1 MNNQNN
7 TERTE
12 TKENQPT
19 IGRPRAG
26 FGGPGSGMHGPGGT
40 EKAKDFKG
48 TMRQFTKYLKPF
60 WVSLTIVFA
69 FAILSTVFSIFSPK
83 ILGNI
88 TNELVT
94 DFVNM
99 TVYDKFTE
107 SLPAGVSI
115 PPGTKGAD
123 LLKMMPESAKSKMDS
138 TMIKDIEN
146 LDLSKRP
153 EINFDYIGQT
163 AIVLIVLFLLSAG
176 FSFIQGYIMSGVS
189 QKITY
194 EFRKQ
199 ISSKINRLPLRYFD
213 TRTHGEV
220 LSRITND
227 IDTIGQSLNQ
237 SISQI
242 ITSVATILGILIMM
256 LSISWS
262 MTLVAILVLPLSGV
276 SIMVIIK
283 KSQKLFV
290 KQQERLAKLN
300 GHIEEMYSAHNV
312 MKVFNGEKRSIT
324 KFNSINDKVYDVAWK
339 SQFLSGLMWPMMN
352 FISNLGYVGVAVL
365 GGYLATQGVV
375 NIGDIQAFI
384 QYMRQFTQPIIQTS
398 NIANILQSTAA
409 AAERVF
415 EFLGEKEEV
424 GDIGEADITK
434 ADNQETKDEVPSA
447 ITIKGEVEFD
457 NVYFG
462 YSKDK
467 TVIKGFS
474 TKIKPGQR
482 VAIVGPTGAGKTTI
496 VNLLM
501 RFYDVDKGAI
511 KIDGYDIRD
520 LKRSKLRRM
529 FGMVLQE
536 TWLFNASIKENIVFG
551 RQDASD
557 KEINTVMKA
566 ARVDHVVHSL
576 PGGFEFKINEEAD
589 NISQG
594 EKQLLTIARAML
606 ADPPMLILDEATSS
620 VDTRTEVLIQEAMEN
635 LMKNRTSFV
644 IAHRLST
651 IKDADI
657 ILVMKDGNIVEQGNH
672 NQLLAQKGVY
682 YTMYNSQFGDFDI
695 S

>member
-1 MNNQNN
+1 MNNS
-7 TERTE
+7 
-12 TKENQPT
+12 K
-19 IGRPRAG
+19 PRGG
-26 FGGPGSGMHGPGGT
+26 FGGPGMHGPGGGAM
-40 EKAKDFKG
+40 EKPKNFKG
-48 TMRQFTKYLKPF
+48 TMQQFLVYLKPYRIA
-60 WVSLTIVFA
+60 LIVVFT

-94 DFVNM
+94 DYVNM
-99 TVYDKFTE
+99 TVYDKFKET
-107 SLPAGVSI
+107 LPAGTNI
-115 PPGTKGAD
+115 PAGTTGAD
-123 LLKMMPESAKSKMDS
+123 LLKMMPPA
-138 TMIKDIEN
+138 IKDKLDPNIVTAIQN
-146 LDLSKRP
+146 IDLSKRP
-153 EINFDYIGQT
+153 EINFDAIAQT
-163 AIVLIVLFLLSAG
+163 AYILIALYLLSAG
-176 FSFIQGYIMSGVS
+176 FSYIQGYVMSGVS

-199 ISSKINRLPLRYFD
+199 ISIKINRLPLKYFD
-213 TRTHGEV
+213 KKTHGEV

-227 IDTIGQSLNQ
+227 VDTISQSLNQ
-237 SISQI
+237 SITQI
-242 ITSVATILGILIMM
+242 ITSIATIVGILIMM
-256 LSISWS
+256 ISISWS
-262 MTLVAILVLPLSGV
+262 MTIVALLVLPLSAV
-276 SIMVIIK
+276 SILFIVK
-283 KSQKLFV
+283 RSQSLFV
-290 KQQERLAKLN
+290 KQQERLGNLN

-324 KFNSINDKVYDVAWK
+324 KFNSINDKVYEVAWK

-352 FISNLGYVGVAVL
+352 VISNLGYVGVAVL
-365 GGYLATQGVV
+365 GGYLATQGTV
-375 NIGDIQAFI
+375 NVGDIQAFI
-384 QYMRQFTQPIIQTS
+384 QYMRQFTQPLISTS
-398 NIANILQSTAA
+398 NIANVLQSTAA

-415 EFLGEKEEV
+415 EFLGEKEELTSS
-424 GDIGEADITK
+424 DSTIRLTK
-434 ADNQETKDEVPSA
+434 VN
-447 ITIKGEVEFD
+447 GEVEFD

-462 YSKDK
+462 YNKEKS
-467 TVIKGFS
+467 VIKGFS
-474 TKIKPGQR
+474 TKIRPGQR

-501 RFYDVDKGAI
+501 RFYDVDKGSI
-511 KIDGYDIRD
+511 MIDGNDIRD
-520 LKRSKLRRM
+520 LRREDLRRM
-529 FGMVLQE
+529 FGMVLQD
-536 TWLFNASIKENIVFG
+536 TWLFNASIKENIIYG
-551 RQDASD
+551 RQDATVQ
-557 KEINTVMKA
+557 EIDAVMKA

-576 PGGFEFKINEEAD
+576 PGGFDFKINEEAD

-672 NQLLAQKGVY
+672 NELLEQNGLY
-682 YTMYNSQFGDFDI
+682 NSMYNSQFADFDI